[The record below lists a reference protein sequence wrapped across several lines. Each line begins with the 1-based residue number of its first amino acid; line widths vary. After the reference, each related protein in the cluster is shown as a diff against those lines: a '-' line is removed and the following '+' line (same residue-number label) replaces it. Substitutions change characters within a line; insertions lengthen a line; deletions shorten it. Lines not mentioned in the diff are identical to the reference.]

1 MPRHKKKKRAAAKPA
16 TSANKRDWFVG
27 DLVVAKLR
35 GHRPWPA
42 QIQKPEDYGYDARP
56 HRVFVTFFGTEE
68 TCFCSYNK
76 ITPFTSSV
84 RKNLA
89 EQLQKINTN
98 PELERAI
105 KEIFAADDELR
116 TSSKSL
122 GSNQKEDDEIASEK
136 SEEEEPPVERSRK
149 RARVVEEA
157 AASVSAVDE
166 RPAKQEKTVKSMAAE
181 QVQKLPRK
189 VRIKVSTQ
197 GSDLPT
203 PQQGALPGSVK
214 AGVSSS
220 QPSQIDCPPLRT
232 LEPEDSAK
240 TPVKNGDRTTTG
252 KLDDSVKLKECENVV
267 VEAGETISSHAS
279 ENGGDA
285 AEKTGEDHAA
295 TGSAAAKAEDDG
307 VEKMEVDDDK
317 SGVPKT
323 SEPVDKGDD
332 ETSVVPKTSESA
344 IGKED
349 DSSVVNQPATLE
361 TAEEGVEKMEVDD
374 EKPVASKTNREPTTA
389 KEDHS
394 SVAKESGTAEH
405 IVEKMEVDEEKSK
418 ISKPATEKKDESV
431 TGDPAGKVVEASNV
445 STNSSQVNESS
456 AAAKGQDCPT
466 VEDMDNGRAGQEQVP
481 PVAKEGVDEPSK
493 SHDNQRDSGAKVD
506 REDDG
511 LEMKASSGVTQL
523 DAIDE
528 ANYSGSKDE
537 VPASKDEDVGK
548 QEHGALAAQKTI
560 SATKD
565 EAASRNDL
573 QDGAVPG
580 QSSRQS
586 TDQAEKVPDCERQ
599 SSRLDQSGAVDRM
612 EDQDGAVE
620 KVEHQDDVVKK
631 VEDHEGAVKE
641 TEEQDTV
648 VKKLEDQETGAK
660 KLEGHGVEVKVTKD
674 DGAEVEKPKEQGAE
688 VEKTEEKGT
697 EVTKKEDKD
706 VEGKKSEDQGAKVQA
721 TDEKDAALKIILG
734 KDSSV
739 KIAGGTPQ
747 LGSGESEVLTP
758 ASAKGDTLPQT
769 VTEKTVDPTPVQ
781 QETDTPQIG
790 TGNGEVSST
799 VQQEGETPQLRA
811 ADVVVVSTPA
821 KHAAADE
828 KRSDS
833 SKEQPTTAS

>member
-84 RKNLA
+84 RKNLS

-122 GSNQKEDDEIASEK
+122 GSNQKEDDEMASEK
-136 SEEEEPPVERSRK
+136 SDEEAPPVERSRK

-203 PQQGALPGSVK
+203 PQQGALPGSDK

-232 LEPEDSAK
+232 SELEDSAK

-267 VEAGETISSHAS
+267 EAGETISSHAS

-295 TGSAAAKAEDDG
+295 TSSAAAKTEDDG
-307 VEKMEVDDDK
+307 VEKMEVDDDE

-323 SEPVDKGDD
+323 SEPVDKEDD

-344 IGKED
+344 TGKED

-361 TAEEGVEKMEVDD
+361 TADEGVEKMEVDD
-374 EKPVASKTNREPTTA
+374 EKSVASKTNREPTTA
-389 KEDHS
+389 KEGDS
-394 SVAKESGTAEH
+394 SVAKGSGTAEH

-431 TGDPAGKVVEASNV
+431 TGDPAGKVVEASKV

-456 AAAKGQDCPT
+456 AAAKGQDGAT
-466 VEDMDNGRAGQEQVP
+466 MEDRDNGRAGQEQIP

-493 SHDNQRDSGAKVD
+493 SHDNQRASGAKVD

-528 ANYSGSKDE
+528 ANSAGSKDQ
-537 VPASKDEDVGK
+537 VPASKEENIGK
-548 QEHGALAAQKTI
+548 QEHGAQAAQKTI

-565 EAASRNDL
+565 EAASRTDL

-586 TDQAEKVPDCERQ
+586 TEQAEKVPDSERQ

-620 KVEHQDDVVKK
+620 KVEHQDDVLKK
-631 VEDHEGAVKE
+631 VEDHKGAVKE

-648 VKKLEDQETGAK
+648 VKKLEDQETGVK
-660 KLEGHGVEVKVTKD
+660 KLEGHGVEVEVTKD
-674 DGAEVEKPKEQGAE
+674 EGAEVEKPKEHGAE

-697 EVTKKEDKD
+697 EVTKNEDKD

-721 TDEKDAALKIILG
+721 TDEKDAALKTILG

-747 LGSGESEVLTP
+747 LGSGESEVLPP
-758 ASAKGDTLPQT
+758 ASAKADTLPQT
-769 VTEKTVDPTPVQ
+769 VTEKTVDPTPLQ

-799 VQQEGETPQLRA
+799 GQQEGEPPQLRA

-828 KRSDS
+828 KRSDL